1 MSHIANN
8 NVIIKKE
15 GNRTIF
21 ICYEIKNEILHY
33 GACILKK
40 NKNLVN
46 DLDIKHHKL
55 TAINRLAKCPVMVG
69 ISKET
74 INIKNIRKLL
84 FLYGVKGNR
93 ISKPNSNCSTPSP
106 KFLDNYD
113 LIENDTIFKFGKFI
127 KIFNN
132 VNKKTVTKY
141 ISKKENITK
150 KEVLLFKNQ
159 VQKLSNR
166 YRYITDEREIYILC
180 KFNDKTHMLEYGASI
195 YRKINKYDK
204 LYDEDINK
212 HYSTALDRLIQCP
225 VKIPFYQFI
234 EQNGSTKINSE
245 DIMFTVKNMIF
256 KAKTGSKKIRVKG
269 EKT

>member
-8 NVIIKKE
+8 IIVKKE
-15 GNRTIF
+15 GNRTII
-21 ICYEIKNEILHY
+21 ICYEIKTEILHY

-40 NKNLVN
+40 NKNLVS
-46 DLDIKHHKL
+46 DLDIKYHTQ
-55 TAINRLAKCPVMVG
+55 TAMNRLLKCPVMVG
-69 ISKET
+69 VDKDT
-74 INIKNIRKLL
+74 FNIKNIRKLL
-84 FLYGVKGNR
+84 LIHGVKGNR
-93 ISKPNSNCSTPSP
+93 INKPTSSTTTPSP
-106 KFLDNYD
+106 RFLDNYD
-113 LIENDTIFKFGKFI
+113 LIENDAIFKFGKCI

-132 VNKKTVTKY
+132 VDKKTVTKY

-150 KEVLLFKNQ
+150 KEVMLFKNQ

-180 KFNDKTHMLEYGASI
+180 KFNDKTYMLEYGASI
-195 YRKINKYDK
+195 YRKYNKYDK

-234 EQNGSTKINSE
+234 EQNGTTKINNE

-256 KAKTGSKKIRVKG
+256 KKKSGSKKIRIKG
-269 EKT
+269 EKL